1 VVVAVAIGAAMA
13 YLGFLLVGVGAHAL
27 DEGNVLLGLAALL
40 VGVVLVGLPVAVLV
54 SQLRSVLRRHG

>member
-1 VVVAVAIGAAMA
+1 MA
-13 YLGFLLVGVGAHAL
+13 YLGFLLAGVGTHAL
-27 DEGNVLLGLAALL
+27 DEGNVLLGLAAVV